1 MVTKVRSRV
10 RGRPA
15 YKDVLTPAEWR
26 VVHSAQHG
34 LTNKEIA
41 ERLQISVDGVKYHVA
56 NALSKLGLE
65 NKIALQQ
72 WFQAPLGSAMG
83 DRMNQTEN
91 SQQEEVA
98 LTHLGQVS
106 RTVSNLE
113 KSVEFFRDILN
124 LPHLY
129 SFGNLAFFDLEGTR
143 LFLNESEEWNADES
157 ILYFSVVDIIRICNN
172 LSAKGVKC
180 THQPHKIHTHEDGTE
195 EWMAFI
201 EDPDGRPL
209 GLMSS
214 LPFKR

>member
-41 ERLQISVDGVKYHVA
+41 GMLQISIDGVKYHVA

-65 NKIALQQ
+65 NKKALPQ
-72 WFQAPLGSAMG
+72 WFQVPLGSALE
-83 DRMNQTEN
+83 DRMNQKE
-91 SQQEEVA
+91 SSHQGAVA

-106 RTVSNLE
+106 RTVSNLK

-124 LPHLY
+124 VPHL
-129 SFGNLAFFDLEGTR
+129 FVF
-143 LFLNESEEWNADES
+143 
-157 ILYFSVVDIIRICNN
+157 
-172 LSAKGVKC
+172 
-180 THQPHKIHTHEDGTE
+180 
-195 EWMAFI
+195 
-201 EDPDGRPL
+201 
-209 GLMSS
+209 
-214 LPFKR
+214 